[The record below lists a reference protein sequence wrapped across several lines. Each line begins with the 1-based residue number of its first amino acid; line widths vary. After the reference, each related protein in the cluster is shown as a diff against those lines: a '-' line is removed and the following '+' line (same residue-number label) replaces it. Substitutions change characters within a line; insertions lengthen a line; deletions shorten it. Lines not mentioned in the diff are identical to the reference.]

1 MKVKYEDRLL
11 GDVIR
16 ADSSVIEL
24 LMSETIPSS
33 SPIVLGRVYRVG
45 QIGALV
51 KIPIGNIIIYGSVNS
66 ISNQASNSD
75 EIDIHGRRFLTIDL
89 IGEKIGDKPFEKGV
103 GIYPTIGEKAYLVTD
118 RDLFDI
124 YGGEEKTG
132 FKIGTHSSSTSLPIM
147 LDTHKLV
154 LRHSAILGST
164 GSGKSNTTV
173 GILKS
178 IISTYSNSRT
188 VLIDP
193 HGEYSSAFPDAHVVR
208 VGDQN
213 NPLFVPYWLMNF
225 EELAYFLVGASST
238 DDSRT
243 DYRRM
248 REKVVE
254 MKKSWAPLGEY
265 ENEITADSPVPFD
278 VRELWYFMNYLVNA
292 TYDDAAS
299 DKQNFDTAK
308 ILQEGDSAKLEPATF
323 QAYSVGTSAPY
334 KSKDQVFYSYEK
346 SIFARL
352 KDARYDFMFHPG
364 EYKDGSKDISDLLVE
379 WLGNAERL
387 TIFDLSNVPFEVLDV
402 TVGLITR
409 VIYESMF
416 WGRNG
421 ENTGKNRPLLMVYE
435 EAHSYLSDKD
445 NSVYAK
451 KSVERIFKE
460 GRKFGVG
467 SMVISQRPSELS
479 ETILSQVGTFIALRL
494 TNSSDQSIVNSLAP
508 DNMNTLIKLLPSLRI
523 GEAIVIGEA
532 IKIPTRV
539 RIAEEIP
546 RAASNDPELVKKWS
560 EPLAIVGQEEI
571 YKQVAKNMRIRKFTR
586 SEHDGKKLC

>member
-1 MKVKYEDRLL
+1 MNHEDRLL
-11 GDVIR
+11 GEVIR
-16 ADSSVIEL
+16 ADSNIIEL

-66 ISNQASNSD
+66 ISNQASNSN

-118 RDLFDI
+118 KDLFDI

-178 IISTYSNSRT
+178 IINSYSNSRT

-193 HGEYSSAFPDAHVVR
+193 HGEYSSAFPDVHIVK
-208 VGDQN
+208 VGDQTS
-213 NPLFVPYWLMNF
+213 PLFVPYWLMNF
-225 EELAYFLVGASST
+225 EELAFFLVGAKST
-238 DDSRT
+238 DDSRPE
-243 DYRRM
+243 YRRL
-248 REKVVE
+248 REKIVE
-254 MKKSWAPLGEY
+254 MKKSWEFLDQDI
-265 ENEITADSPVPFD
+265 NEITADSPVPFD
-278 VRELWYFMNYLVNA
+278 VRELWHFMNYSVYA
-292 TYDDAAS
+292 TYNEKG
-299 DKQNFDTAK
+299 DKQKPDNAA
-308 ILQEGDSAKLEPATF
+308 IIEEGDSRNLKPTTF
-323 QAYSVGTSAPY
+323 EAYSIGSGAPY
-334 KSKDQVFYSYEK
+334 KSIDQAFYTYEK
-346 SIFARL
+346 NIFSRL
-352 KDARYDFMFHPG
+352 KDSRYDFMFHPG
-364 EYKDGSKDISDLLVE
+364 DYENGIKDISDLLVK
-379 WLGNAERL
+379 WLGNDKRL
-387 TIFDLSNVPFEVLDV
+387 TIFDLSNVPSEVLDI

-416 WGRNG
+416 WGRD
-421 ENTGKNRPLLMVYE
+421 EKNTGKDRPLLMVYE
-435 EAHSYLSDKD
+435 EAHSYLSDK
-445 NSVYAK
+445 NSSIYAK
-451 KSVERIFKE
+451 KAVEKIFKE
-460 GRKFGVG
+460 GRKFGIG

-508 DNMNTLIKLLPSLRI
+508 DNLNTLIKLLPSLRI

-539 RIAEEIP
+539 RIAEEVP

-560 EPLAIVGQEEI
+560 KLLDIGGQEEL
-571 YKQVAKNMRIRKFTR
+571 YKKVAKNMRSRKFRR
-586 SEHDGKKLC
+586 SE

>member
-1 MKVKYEDRLL
+1 MKHEDRLL
-11 GDVIR
+11 GEVIR
-16 ADSSVIEL
+16 ADSNVIEL
-24 LMSETIPSS
+24 LMSKTIPSS
-33 SPIVLGRVYRVG
+33 SPIILGRVYRVG

-66 ISNQASNSD
+66 ISNQASNST

-89 IGEKIGDKPFEKGV
+89 VGEKIGDKPFEKGV
-103 GIYPTIGEKAYLVTD
+103 GIYPTIEEKVYLVTD
-118 RDLFDI
+118 KDLFDI
-124 YGGEEKTG
+124 YGGEERTG
-132 FKIGTHSSSTSLPIM
+132 FKIGTHSSSSSLPIM

-178 IISTYSNSRT
+178 IINSYSNSRT

-193 HGEYSSAFPDAHVVR
+193 HGEYSSAFPDAHVVK
-208 VGDQN
+208 VGDLEK
-213 NPLFVPYWLMNF
+213 PLFVPYWLMNF
-225 EELAYFLVGASST
+225 EELAYFLVGAKST
-238 DDSRT
+238 DDARPE
-243 DYRRM
+243 YRRL

-254 MKKSWAPLGEY
+254 MKKSWEFLSQDK
-265 ENEITADSPVPFD
+265 NEITADSPVPFNVGD
-278 VRELWYFMNYLVNA
+278 LWYFMNYLVNA
-292 TYDDAAS
+292 TYDETAI
-299 DKQNFDTAK
+299 DKQNSDK
-308 ILQEGDSAKLEPATF
+308 VKVVKDGDSEQLKPATYE
-323 QAYSVGTSAPY
+323 AYSIGGGAPF
-334 KSKDQVFYSYEK
+334 KSKDQTFYAYEK
-346 SIFARL
+346 NIFARL
-352 KDARYDFMFHPG
+352 KDTRYDFMFHPG

-379 WLGNAERL
+379 WLGNTERL
-387 TIFDLSNVPFEVLDV
+387 TIFDLSSVPFEVLDI

-416 WGRNG
+416 WGRN
-421 ENTGKNRPLLMVYE
+421 EQNTGKNRPLLMVYE

-445 NSVYAK
+445 NSIYAK
-451 KSVERIFKE
+451 KAVERIFKE

-494 TNSSDQSIVNSLAP
+494 TNSADQGIVNSLAP

-539 RIAEEIP
+539 RIAEEFP
-546 RAASNDPELVKKWS
+546 RAASDDPDLIGKWS
-560 EPLAIVGQEEI
+560 ELLVTEDQNKI
-571 YKQVAKNMRIRKFTR
+571 YKRVAKNMRSRTFTR
-586 SEHDGKKLC
+586 SD

>member
-1 MKVKYEDRLL
+1 MKYEDRLL
-11 GDVIR
+11 GEVIR
-16 ADSSVIEL
+16 VDSNVIEL
-24 LMSETIPSS
+24 LMSESIPSS
-33 SPIVLGRVYRVG
+33 SPIILGKVYRVG

-66 ISNQASNSD
+66 ISNQASNSA

-103 GIYPTIGEKAYLVTD
+103 GIYPTIGEKVYLVTD
-118 RDLFDI
+118 RDLFEI
-124 YGGEEKTG
+124 YGGEERTG
-132 FKIGTHSSSTSLPIM
+132 FKIGTHSSSGSLPIT

-178 IISTYSNSRT
+178 IMNSYSKSRT

-213 NPLFVPYWLMNF
+213 HPLFVPYWLMNF
-225 EELAYFLVGASST
+225 EELAYFLVGAKSV
-238 DDSRT
+238 DDSRPE
-243 DYRRM
+243 YRRL

-254 MKKSWAPLGEY
+254 MKKSWKFLSQDK
-265 ENEITADSPVPFD
+265 NEITADSPVPFD

-292 TYDDAAS
+292 TYAEAS
-299 DKQNFDTAK
+299 LDKQNSDNAK
-308 ILQEGDSAKLEPATF
+308 LIKKGDCIKLEPATF
-323 QAYSVGTSAPY
+323 EAYTVGTSAPY
-334 KSKDQVFYSYEK
+334 KSKDQTFYAYEK
-346 SIFARL
+346 NIFARL
-352 KDARYDFMFHPG
+352 KDARYEFMFHPG
-364 EYKDGSKDISDLLVE
+364 EYEDGSKDISDLLVE
-379 WLGNAERL
+379 WLGNTERL
-387 TIFDLSNVPFEVLDV
+387 TIFDLSNVPFEVLDI

-416 WGRNG
+416 WGRD
-421 ENTGKNRPLLMVYE
+421 EKNTGKNRPLLMVYE

-451 KSVERIFKE
+451 KAVERIFKE

-494 TNSSDQSIVNSLAP
+494 TNSSDQGIVNSLAP

-546 RAASNDPELVKKWS
+546 RAASDDPELVKKWS
-560 EPLAIVGQEEI
+560 EPLVTKGQEEI
-571 YKQVAKNMRIRKFTR
+571 YEQVAKNMRSRKFAR
-586 SEHDGKKLC
+586 SE

>member
-1 MKVKYEDRLL
+1 MKHEDRLL
-11 GDVIR
+11 GEVIR
-16 ADSSVIEL
+16 ADSSVIEIL
-24 LMSETIPSS
+24 ISETIPSS
-33 SPIVLGRVYRVG
+33 SPIIMGKVYRVG

-66 ISNQASNSD
+66 ISNQSSNSP

-89 IGEKIGDKPFEKGV
+89 IGEKIGNKSFEKGV
-103 GIYPTIGEKAYLVTD
+103 GVYPTIGEKAYLVTD
-118 RDLFDI
+118 KDLFDI
-124 YGGEEKTG
+124 YGDEERDG
-132 FKIGTHSSSTSLPIM
+132 FKIGTHSSSSSLPIT

-178 IISTYSNSRT
+178 IINSYSNSRI
-188 VLIDP
+188 VLVDP
-193 HGEYSSAFPDAHVVR
+193 HGEYSSAFPDAHIVR
-208 VGDQN
+208 VGDQA
-213 NPLFVPYWLMNF
+213 NPLYVPYWLMNF
-225 EELAYFLVGASST
+225 EELAYFLVGAKST

-243 DYRRM
+243 EYRRL
-248 REKVVE
+248 REKIAE
-254 MKKSWAPLGEY
+254 MKKSWNLLSQDS
-265 ENEITADSPVPFD
+265 NEITADSPVPFN

-292 TYDDAAS
+292 TYDELVP
-299 DKQNFDTAK
+299 DKQNIDNVK
-308 ILQEGDSAKLEPATF
+308 VVQDGDINKLEPAIF
-323 QAYSVGTSAPY
+323 EAYSVGSSAPY
-334 KSKDQVFYSYEK
+334 KSKDQVFYAYEK
-346 SIFARL
+346 NIFARL
-352 KDARYDFMFHPG
+352 KDTRYDFMFHPG
-364 EYKDGSKDISDLLVE
+364 EFKDGSKDISDLLIE
-379 WLGNAERL
+379 WLGNEEKL
-387 TIFDLSNVPFEVLDV
+387 TIFDLSNVPFEVLDI

-416 WGRNG
+416 WGRD
-421 ENTGKNRPLLMVYE
+421 EKNTGKDRPLLMVYE

-445 NSVYAK
+445 SSIYAK
-451 KSVERIFKE
+451 KAVEKIFKE

-539 RIAEEIP
+539 RIDEEFP
-546 RAASNDPELVKKWS
+546 RAASDDPELVKKWS
-560 EPLAIVGQEEI
+560 KPQATDGQEEL
-571 YKQVAKNMRIRKFTR
+571 YKEVAKNMRSRKFQR
-586 SEHDGKKLC
+586 SE